1 MKNLLFFLLCSVLL
15 GCIFADCPGN
25 FVKFQDDCYHYVK
38 IQADHGEAQELC
50 ELVNATLASIN
61 SKEEQNFIGSLFEGG
76 PGDEFGWIDL
86 TENLVF
92 EWSDGSSPSWLISQ
106 STFQSKVTRCVQMW
120 SNKLWNLEQH
130 LDYVVSD
137 CNAKSGGAICKK
149 SAS

>member
-1 MKNLLFFLLCSVLL
+1 MKIEKLGPFYVIYLGLLFDQPILPKFRGLVDPSARTKNHAFL
-15 GCIFADCPGN
+15 G
-25 FVKFQDDCYHYVK
+25 
-38 IQADHGEAQELC
+38 
-50 ELVNATLASIN
+50 
-61 SKEEQNFIGSLFEGG
+61 LFEGG
-76 PGDEFGWIDL
+76 PGDEWGWIDL

-130 LDYVVSD
+130 LDYLVSD
-137 CNAKSGGAICKK
+137 CNVKSGGAICKK